1 MTSLSRHQEGMA
13 LLACLTFL
21 LMLSVLGVSA
31 LQSAGQQQKI
41 AGSVLFG
48 HQSLQAAETAL
59 RKGESQVQAQWP
71 RLIACASAVQCIP
84 PQESRTQQ
92 SPGLDPVSRVIWE
105 RTPDGLFGIQSLGEG
120 GMPANLPGITVGQFY
135 RVTGIGLRGLSR
147 TVLESVLVSY
157 QQVGAEAGQPQGLV
171 FRRVM
176 WRQIQ

>member
-1 MTSLSRHQEGMA
+1 MA
-13 LLACLTFL
+13 LLVCLTFL
-21 LMLSVLGVSA
+21 LMLSLLGVSA

-41 AGSVLFG
+41 AGSVLFA

-59 RKGESQVQAQWP
+59 RKGEAQVQAQWP
-71 RLIACASAVQCIP
+71 QLIACDTAAQCIP
-84 PQESRTQQ
+84 PQEARTQN
-92 SPGLDPVSRVIWE
+92 SPGVGPVSRVIWE
-105 RTPDGLFGIQSLGEG
+105 RTPDGFFGIQSLGEG
-120 GMPANLPGITVGQFY
+120 AMPANLPGITVGQFY

-157 QQVGAEAGQPQGLV
+157 QQVSAEPGQPPRLA

>member
-1 MTSLSRHQEGMA
+1 MTSLSRHQAGMA
-13 LLACLTFL
+13 LLASLAFL
-21 LMLSVLGVSA
+21 LMLSLLGISA
-31 LQSAGQQQKI
+31 LQSAAQQQKI
-41 AGSVLFG
+41 AGSVLFA

-59 RKGESQVQAQWP
+59 RRGESQVQAQWP

-84 PQESRTQQ
+84 PQEARTQN
-92 SPGLDPVSRVIWE
+92 SPGVDPVSRVIWE
-105 RTPDGLFGIQSLGEG
+105 RTPDGFFGIQSLGEG
-120 GMPANLPGITVGQFY
+120 LMPANLPGITVGQFY

-157 QQVGAEAGQPQGLV
+157 QQISAEPGQPPRLA

>member
-1 MTSLSRHQEGMA
+1 MTSISRHQAGMA
-13 LLACLTFL
+13 LLVCLTCL
-21 LMLSVLGVSA
+21 LMLSLLGISA
-31 LQSAGQQQKI
+31 LHSAGQQQKI
-41 AGSVLFG
+41 AGSVFFA

-59 RKGESQVQAQWP
+59 RRGEAHVQAQWS
-71 RLIACASAVQCIP
+71 RLVVCASAAQCIP
-84 PQESRTQQ
+84 PQEARTQD
-92 SPGLDPVSRVIWE
+92 SPGIDPVSRVMWE
-105 RTPDGLFGIQSLGEG
+105 RTPDGFFGIQSLGEG
-120 GMPANLPGITVGQFY
+120 VMPANLPGITVGHFY